1 MSAPEPGRGRR
12 HTVRG
17 LRAVWRGGAR
27 MAVPAM
33 ALAACAQPGPAQDPP
48 PVEAGAATVSA
59 VSARELHPGEV
70 PAGEVSM
77 DPSLLVRLDST
88 IEAALAAGASPGA
101 ALAIG
106 RHGRLV
112 RLRGYGVLE
121 PSEAAAVTPATLY
134 DLASLTKVVGTTTAV
149 MILIDEGRL
158 SLDDRVVEH
167 LPWWSAG
174 DARKERVALRHLLVH
189 RAGLPAFRRWFL
201 DHSGRDAYRRAIG
214 EVALESE
221 PGSATVYSDIGLMTA
236 ALVVEAVTGRTLD
249 AFLAERVFEPL
260 GMRDTGFL
268 PDPAERARI
277 APTEVDTL
285 WRSGVVRGRVHD
297 ENADA
302 FGGVAGHAGL
312 FSTAADL
319 AVFADLLLQGGT
331 LPPCRAAE
339 PEGRP
344 CPADRERE
352 LQIIAPETVA
362 HFTRRVDSESSRAL
376 GWDTP
381 SGRSS
386 AGDLFSAAS
395 FGHTGFTGTSLWL
408 DPERDLFVVL
418 LTNRVYPTRDNTLHG
433 PLRRAVHDLAAA
445 AVIDVPARPREGGT
459 P

>member
-1 MSAPEPGRGRR
+1 MRARDFGRR
-12 HTVRG
+12 
-17 LRAVWRGGAR
+17 
-27 MAVPAM
+27 
-33 ALAACAQPGPAQDPP
+33 ALLVVALTACARPGPAQDPP
-48 PVEAGAATVSA
+48 RTGAVA
-59 VSARELHPGEV
+59 HEV
-70 PAGEVSM
+70 AAAEVGM
-77 DPSLLVRLDST
+77 DPILLARIDST
-88 IEAALAAGASPGA
+88 VQAALDEGASPGA

-121 PSEAAAVTPATLY
+121 PGEGAAVTPASLY

-149 MILIDEGRL
+149 MLLVDDGLL
-158 SLDDRVVEH
+158 SLDDRVVDH

-174 DARKERVALRHLLVH
+174 DPRKERVTLRHLLVH

-201 DHSGRDAYRRAIG
+201 DREGRDAYRTAIG

-221 PGSATVYSDIGLMTA
+221 PGTATVYSDIGLMTA
-236 ALVVEAVTGRTLD
+236 ALIVEAVSGLPLD
-249 AFLAERVFEPL
+249 AVLDERVFAPL
-260 GMRDTGFL
+260 GMSDTGFL
-268 PDPAERARI
+268 PDAGEMARI

-285 WRSGVVRGRVHD
+285 WRSGLVRGRVHD

-319 AVFADLLLQGGT
+319 AVFADLLLRGGT
-331 LPPCRAAE
+331 VPPCAAAA

-344 CPADRERE
+344 CPVDRAEERRVLE
-352 LQIIAPETVA
+352 AETVA
-362 HFTRRVDSESSRAL
+362 LFTRRVGPESSRAL

-386 AGDLFSAAS
+386 AGDFFSASS

-418 LTNRVYPTRDNTLHG
+418 LTNRVHPTRDNTLHV
-433 PLRRAVHDLAAA
+433 PLRRAVHDLAAR
-445 AVIDVPARPREGGT
+445 AVLDVPARPRGDTTGGEGAR

>member
-1 MSAPEPGRGRR
+1 MKAADFGRR
-12 HTVRG
+12 
-17 LRAVWRGGAR
+17 
-27 MAVPAM
+27 
-33 ALAACAQPGPAQDPP
+33 ALVVLALTACARPGPAQDRSSEGGTAL
-48 PVEAGAATVSA
+48 EAS
-59 VSARELHPGEV
+59 
-70 PAGEVSM
+70 AGEVAM
-77 DPSLLVRLDST
+77 DST
-88 IEAALAAGASPGA
+88 LLARIDSTVEAALEQGASPGA

-121 PSEAAAVTPATLY
+121 PGEGAAVTPASLY

-149 MILIDEGRL
+149 MLLVDDGLL
-158 SLDDRVVEH
+158 SLDDRVVDH

-174 DARKERVALRHLLVH
+174 DPRKDRVTLRQLLVH

-201 DHSGRDAYRRAIG
+201 DIEGRDAYRTAIG

-221 PGSATVYSDIGLMTA
+221 PGTATVYSDIGLMSA
-236 ALVVEAVTGRTLD
+236 ALIVEAVSGRALD
-249 AFLAERVFEPL
+249 VFLSERVFAPL

-268 PDPAERARI
+268 PDPAEAGRI

-285 WRSGVVRGRVHD
+285 WRSGLVRGRVHD

-319 AVFADLLLQGGT
+319 AVFADLLLRGGT
-331 LPPCRAAE
+331 VPPCRAAA

-344 CPADRERE
+344 CPADRTEERR
-352 LQIIAPETVA
+352 LIDAETVA
-362 HFTRRVDSESSRAL
+362 LFTRRAGPESSRAL

-386 AGDLFSAAS
+386 AGDFFSASS

-418 LTNRVYPTRDNTLHG
+418 LTNRVYPTRDNTLHV
-433 PLRRAVHDLAAA
+433 PLRRAVHDLAAQ
-445 AVIDVPARPREGGT
+445 AVLDVPVHPRGAAAGGEEERP
-459 P
+459 